1 LFQRFLSRLH
11 SEPDALQC
19 DWSSALDELINVI
32 RHRSV
37 VIMISDFYTDL
48 EALKK
53 QLEHLRFMK
62 CETLF
67 VQVLDPLEYDFSY
80 DEPVLLQDLESNEK
94 IVLSPDLLREDYKL
108 RIRTHIE
115 NVAET
120 VRKSGGDHLLLQT
133 DTVPLEAL
141 SRYLVLRSRRSK

>member
-1 LFQRFLSRLH
+1 
-11 SEPDALQC
+11 
-19 DWSSALDELINVI
+19 
-32 RHRSV
+32 
-37 VIMISDFYTDL
+37 MISDFYTDL